1 MRTIY
6 RVRTNSGRVI
16 FRTSDPLTAGAY
28 AAASNGAQTVTYTPS
43 KFEIEL
49 LKARGMNSR
58 IAEQEA
64 MGTAGVYNV
73 AYFGHK
79 GTDEDRRIVRAISE
93 KIHQVFHA

>member
-1 MRTIY
+1 MKTIY
-6 RVRTNSGRVI
+6 RVRTNSGTVV

-28 AAASNGAQTVTYTPS
+28 AAASNGAQTVTHTPT

-49 LKARGMNSR
+49 LKTRGMNSHG
-58 IAEQEA
+58 AEQEA

-79 GTDEDRRIVRAISE
+79 GTEEDRRIVRAINE
-93 KIHQVFHA
+93 KIHQVFHG